1 MKPIK
6 SFFARIVAAFV
17 FDRKRR
23 HRLREKLSGKIPHYE
38 QMRRM
43 YRIGANSYVSGEVS
57 IADRENTTIGKFCS
71 VAEGV
76 CLGPSFHPIS
86 RISTHPFT
94 YLRDEER
101 KYGEIITPADKVRPY
116 NGCKAVTIGNDVWIG
131 RNAIVMDGVT
141 IGTGAVIG
149 AAAVVTKDV
158 PPYAIV
164 AGVPAKI
171 IRYRFPPETV
181 NRLLASRWWDYPYD
195 FILNEL
201 DFEDVQRSLDIL
213 ESNKH
218 LLENEAG
225 ATEEGHAVGSCS
237 KRD

>member
-1 MKPIK
+1 MKFLK
-6 SFFARIVAAFV
+6 SFLARIVAAFV

-23 HRLREKLSGKIPHYE
+23 HRLRDRLSGRISHYD
-38 QMRRM
+38 QMRHA
-43 YRIGANSYVSGEVS
+43 YRIGANSYISGEVS
-57 IADRENTTIGKFCS
+57 IADRENTVIGKFCS
-71 VAEGV
+71 IAEGV
-76 CLGPSFHPIS
+76 CIGPSFHPTS

-94 YLRDEER
+94 YLCDEER
-101 KYGEIITPADKVRPY
+101 KYGEIVTPTDKVRPY

-141 IGTGAVIG
+141 VGTGAVIG
-149 AAAVVTKDV
+149 AAAVVTIDV

-181 NRLLASRWWDYPYD
+181 SRLLESRWWDYPFD

-213 ESNKH
+213 ESNRH
-218 LLENEAG
+218 LLENGGGGTGEGAAAG
-225 ATEEGHAVGSCS
+225 LRS
-237 KRD
+237 